1 MTTRINLALQGGGA
15 HGAFTWGVL
24 DRLLQDET
32 IEIAGIS
39 GTSAGA
45 LNGAALKAG
54 WIEGGHKGA
63 RASLDALWSQI
74 GMVGDMRLNAWMR
87 PVMPFAAAVTSAWES
102 AFPVSPQGIAAQMV
116 SPYVFGP
123 AWRNPLEP
131 VVRRF
136 DFSKVCAEDGPRLFV
151 NATNVRDGHIGV
163 FTGQKITPNALL
175 ASGCLPTVFQ
185 AVEEP
190 DPETG
195 EPEVWWDG
203 GYSGNPALFPL
214 YDKGLPDDIV
224 IVAINPI
231 RRDEVP
237 TTPLDIQN
245 RINEISFNAPLL
257 RDLRAIA
264 FVQRLL
270 RQGRLEPGS
279 MKDVALHMIADD
291 ALMND
296 LSASSKML
304 PSPGL
309 LHRLKTAGRAAA
321 SAFLNG
327 HRTNLGTEGSFDP
340 RRLLD

>member
-54 WIEGGHKGA
+54 WLEDRHKGA
-63 RASLDALWSQI
+63 RASLDALWAQV

-87 PVMPFAAAVTSAWES
+87 PVMPFAAAVSSAWES
-102 AFPVSPQGIAAQMV
+102 AFPISPQGIAAQII
-116 SPYVFGP
+116 SPYAFGP

-131 VVRRF
+131 VVRRL
-136 DFSKVCAEDGPRLFV
+136 DFSKVCAKEGPRLFI

-163 FTGQKITPNALL
+163 FTGQKITANALL

-195 EPEVWWDG
+195 AMETWWDG

-214 YDKGLPDDIV
+214 YEKGLPDDIV
-224 IVAINPI
+224 IVAINPF
-231 RRDEVP
+231 RREEIP
-237 TTPLDIQN
+237 TTPMDIQS

-270 RQGRLEPGS
+270 RQGKLEKGS
-279 MKDVALHMIADD
+279 MKDVALHMISDD

-296 LSASSKML
+296 LSGSSKML
-304 PSPGL
+304 PSPWL

-321 SAFLNG
+321 SAFLEG
-327 HRTNLGTEGSFDP
+327 HRGDLGTQGSFDP
-340 RRLLD
+340 RRILD